1 MSVFR
6 RGQKAES
13 AQEDAEDACLRRR
26 LQELHEL
33 WTADR
38 EG

>member
-6 RGQKAES
+6 RGQKAE
-13 AQEDAEDACLRRR
+13 DTAEDAGDASLQQR
-26 LQELHEL
+26 LQELHKL